1 MTKQKSLTM
10 KKITNIATPKL
21 PYLKT
26 FVLSTFALFA
36 FSCQTDDLDP
46 SLDVSSASLYQ
57 ILEANTNGSNK
68 ASGARQGAPK
78 KGDESI
84 AAIAIANGNFNE
96 LVDALLYVDE
106 ELNAGLVDLF
116 LNGKDQYTVF
126 APLDSAF
133 SNLYS
138 ALEINSIR
146 DLPADLVLNVLLYH
160 VTDGRRASNS
170 VLPRNGSKT
179 IETLLGETFSVDT
192 TGMITGGNS
201 SANIVLEAANISA
214 SNGIIHVIDSV
225 LLP

>member
-1 MTKQKSLTM
+1 M

-26 FVLSTFALFA
+26 IVLSTFALFA

-46 SLDVSSASLYQ
+46 SMDVSSASLYQ
-57 ILEANTNGSNK
+57 ILEANTDGASNK
-68 ASGARQGAPK
+68 TSGARQGAPK

-96 LVDALLYVDE
+96 LVDALMYVDE

-126 APLDSAF
+126 APVDSAF
-133 SNLYS
+133 FNLYN
-138 ALEINSIR
+138 ALDPNGGIDSIR

-192 TGMITGGNS
+192 TGMITAGNS
-201 SANIVLEAANISA
+201 SSMIVDPNYSA

>member
-1 MTKQKSLTM
+1 M

-26 FVLSTFALFA
+26 IVLSTFALFA

-46 SLDVSSASLYQ
+46 SMDESSAALYQ
-57 ILEANTNGSNK
+57 ILEANTDGASNK

-84 AAIAIANGNFNE
+84 AAIAIANGSFNE

-126 APLDSAF
+126 APVDSAF
-133 SNLYS
+133 FNLYN
-138 ALEINSIR
+138 ALDPNGGIDSIR
-146 DLPADLVLNVLLYH
+146 DLPAELVLNVLLYH

-170 VLPRNGSKT
+170 VLPKNGSKT

-192 TGMITGGNS
+192 SGMITAGNN
-201 SANIVLEAANISA
+201 SAKIVLEAADISA